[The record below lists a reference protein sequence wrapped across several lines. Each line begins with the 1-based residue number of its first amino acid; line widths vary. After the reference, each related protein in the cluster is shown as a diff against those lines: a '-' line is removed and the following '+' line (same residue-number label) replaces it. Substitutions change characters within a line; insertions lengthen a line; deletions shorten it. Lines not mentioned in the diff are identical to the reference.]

1 MDNKNNYIQ
10 ALKIKFQSNSLFIYM
25 ISGNTNTVH
34 LEQLGHKPYIGWW
47 SDKRVV

>member
-1 MDNKNNYIQ
+1 ME
-10 ALKIKFQSNSLFIYM
+10 M
-25 ISGNTNTVH
+25 ISVNTNTVH